1 MSGSGQQLR
10 DSLIKSLQAEPLL
23 VEAEE
28 ILHSTGEVDAREM
41 FRGSLI
47 QMLDEGP
54 PPAEVDG
61 LTYLSI
67 EREIV
72 DKFRAAMEGALR
84 GGSSLADAE
93 REVLQSL
100 GFEKLGEF
108 RSQMQTHLG
117 GPAEIPD
124 EDLAIYVPAGEG
136 RGDAFRESLE
146 RQLGEIAVLP
156 EVTVPEVEEKPTPA
170 LLPEIQVQ
178 PEAEVLPPEDEALQP
193 WEPYESQ
200 VEREVEIPPASLFVT
215 TPESDV
221 LEGVTEPQVRDRYKG
236 LNPVPMLTAALEA
249 VGVEGENFG
258 FLLRYG
264 RYAPEG
270 RKSEFIVGGLGLM
283 ELSNRLT
290 SWLKA
295 QGPMEAQMQVVDEGS
310 GELTIYLLAPEAL

>member
-1 MSGSGQQLR
+1 MSSDSQRLR
-10 DSLIKSLQAEPLL
+10 DALIRSLQVDPLL
-23 VEAEE
+23 VKEE
-28 ILHSTGEVDAREM
+28 EVLHSAGETEVRQGC
-41 FRGSLI
+41 RGRLV
-47 QMLDEGP
+47 QMLDEAP
-54 PPAEVDG
+54 PQAEVDG
-61 LTYLSI
+61 LTFLSI

-72 DKFRAAMEGALR
+72 EMFRSAMERALS
-84 GGSSLADAE
+84 GGSSVTEAE
-93 REVLQSL
+93 REVLSSL

-117 GPAEIPD
+117 GPAEIPE

-136 RGDAFRESLE
+136 RGDAFRESLK
-146 RQLGEIAVLP
+146 RQLGEIAGLP
-156 EVTVPEVEEKPTPA
+156 EVAAPEVEEEPTPT
-170 LLPEIQVQ
+170 LPPEIHVQ
-178 PEAEVLPPEDEALQP
+178 PEAEVLPPEEEALQP
-193 WEPYESQ
+193 WEPYQPQIEG
-200 VEREVEIPPASLFVT
+200 EVDISPASLYVT

-221 LEGVTEPQVRDRYKG
+221 LEGVTEPQVRGRYEG

-249 VGVEGENFG
+249 AGVEGEDFG

-295 QGPMEAQMQVVDEGS
+295 QGPMEAQVQVVDEGS
-310 GELTIYLLAPEAL
+310 GELTIYLLAQEAL

>member
-1 MSGSGQQLR
+1 MSSDSQRLR
-10 DSLIKSLQAEPLL
+10 DALIQSLQVDPLL
-23 VEAEE
+23 VKEE
-28 ILHSTGEVDAREM
+28 EVLHSAGETDVRQSC
-41 FRGSLI
+41 RGRLV
-47 QMLDEGP
+47 QMLDEAP
-54 PPAEVDG
+54 PQAEVDG
-61 LTYLSI
+61 LTFLSI

-72 DKFRAAMEGALR
+72 DMFRSAMERALS
-84 GGSSLADAE
+84 GGSSVTEAE
-93 REVLQSL
+93 REVLSSL

-117 GPAEIPD
+117 GPAEIS
-124 EDLAIYVPAGEG
+124 EQDLAIYVPAGEG

-156 EVTVPEVEEKPTPA
+156 EVTVPEVEETAPT
-170 LLPEIQVQ
+170 LLPESHDL
-178 PEAEVLPPEDEALQP
+178 PEAEVLPPEEEALQP

-200 VEREVEIPPASLFVT
+200 IEGEVEIPPASLFVT
-215 TPESDV
+215 TSESDV
-221 LEGVTEPQVRDRYKG
+221 LEGVTEPQVRGRYEG

-249 VGVEGENFG
+249 AGVEGENFG

-270 RKSEFIVGGLGLM
+270 RKSEFIVGGMGLM

-295 QGPMEAQMQVVDEGS
+295 QGPMEAQVQVVDEGS
-310 GELTIYLLAPEAL
+310 GELTIYLLAQEAL